1 MSLAAGDGARLVAA
15 ALVLAGYAALCGGIA
30 WRERRRRRAARAQER
45 SLARAAADDAD
56 GAAPRQPWL
65 VAWASQTG
73 AAEALAWQAANA
85 LHGAGWPVR
94 VEALGRLT
102 RADLAAHGRALFI
115 ASTAGEG
122 DAPDNAAPF
131 VRRVMELELPTADA
145 AQPALA
151 GLRFAVLALG
161 DREFKHFCAF
171 GHRLD
176 AWLAAAGAQTMF
188 ECVEV
193 DALAEAGLQRWH
205 HELGRLASIGDA
217 PAFSARQFEAWRL
230 AARRHL
236 NPGSAGAP
244 VFELELE
251 AAAGAPAPR
260 WESGDLVQVRVAGST
275 ARPRE
280 YSIASVPAEGRL
292 RLLVRQERR
301 ADGSPGLASGW
312 LSAGAALCDTVELA
326 LLAHANFRLGT
337 NADAPLIL
345 IGNGTGIA
353 GLRSHLAARALAGR
367 TRNWLIFGER
377 QAAHDFHAGADVRA
391 WQADGMLERVD
402 LAFSRDQ
409 PHKVYVQDRLRAQA
423 AALRDWVADGAAI
436 YVCGSLHG
444 MAAGVDQALAEVLG
458 RAELERLV
466 DDGRYRRD
474 VY

>member
-161 DREFKHFCAF
+161 DREFKHLCAF
-171 GHRLD
+171 GLRLD

-205 HELGRLASIGDA
+205 HELGRLASIGDV
-217 PAFSARQFEAWRL
+217 PAFSARQFEPWRL

-244 VFELELE
+244 VFELEFE
-251 AAAGAPAPR
+251 APVGAPAPR

-280 YSIASVPAEGRL
+280 Y
-292 RLLVRQERR
+292 
-301 ADGSPGLASGW
+301 
-312 LSAGAALCDTVELA
+312 
-326 LLAHANFRLGT
+326 
-337 NADAPLIL
+337 
-345 IGNGTGIA
+345 
-353 GLRSHLAARALAGR
+353 
-367 TRNWLIFGER
+367 
-377 QAAHDFHAGADVRA
+377 
-391 WQADGMLERVD
+391 
-402 LAFSRDQ
+402 
-409 PHKVYVQDRLRAQA
+409 
-423 AALRDWVADGAAI
+423 
-436 YVCGSLHG
+436 
-444 MAAGVDQALAEVLG
+444 
-458 RAELERLV
+458 
-466 DDGRYRRD
+466 
-474 VY
+474 